1 MDTEQGDTTHT
12 LLSVHPSKWLDVHTR
27 ACHLHWPALTLPVS
41 ISRCLSLSLFFLS
54 FLLFLFFPFSLLFLP
69 LSFFFCFFFF
79 SFFFSAYSCLVL
91 GRSASS
97 LSFDCSLSFF
107 LPLLC
112 FLLSLFSP
120 RPSSSPP
127 LYSALS
133 HGSRFFQSVS
143 SCWKDCQSRGVLS
156 SSVSLRLTSPEA
168 SILHPNHPKAELLFS
183 SSGLL
188 PFFLNYYPFLFYLLS
203 F

>member
-1 MDTEQGDTTHT
+1 MSPPLTCTNSAGFN
-12 LLSVHPSKWLDVHTR
+12 LPLS
-27 ACHLHWPALTLPVS
+27 
-41 ISRCLSLSLFFLS
+41 LSLSLFS
-54 FLLFLFFPFSLLFLP
+54 LFPAFSLL
-69 LSFFFCFFFF
+69 SFFASLFASLVFFCFFFF

>member
-1 MDTEQGDTTHT
+1 M
-12 LLSVHPSKWLDVHTR
+12 SP
-27 ACHLHWPALTLPVS
+27 PLTCTNSAGFNLP
-41 ISRCLSLSLFFLS
+41 LSLSLSLSFLS

-69 LSFFFCFFFF
+69 LSFFFLFFACFFFF
-79 SFFFSAYSCLVL
+79 FFFFSAYSCLVL

-120 RPSSSPP
+120 RPSSSPR

-168 SILHPNHPKAELLFS
+168 SILHPNHHPKAELLFS

-188 PFFLNYYPFLFYLLS
+188 PFFLNYYPFYFIFYL
-203 F
+203 FNF